1 MPDINDVV
9 SGWFSELVVSIVSH
23 PLFSEVAV
31 VSSIVVSILVFN
43 IFLLL

>member
-1 MPDINDVV
+1 MPDINDV

-23 PLFSEVAV
+23 PLLSEVT
-31 VSSIVVSILVFN
+31 VSILVFN